1 MTTTV
6 RSKPGHTTQED
17 HEHAVAVR
25 RAAEASFIG
34 NFIEWFDYASYGY
47 LAAVIGNVFFPELT
61 PTARLLSSF
70 AVFATSFLL
79 RPVGA
84 VIWGILG
91 DKRGRRWALSWSIII
106 MSGATFLVGV
116 LPGYAQLGI
125 WAAVL
130 LVLLRMCQG
139 FSASGEY
146 AGAGTFLAEYAPPG
160 RRGVYVSLVPASTA
174 AGLLV
179 GSLFASGLYWLLDDQ
194 AMSAWGWRVPFLLAG
209 PLGLVGRYIRVH
221 LEDSPVYQA
230 LVAASASKAQAEGN
244 VPASQRGQHWAEPLR
259 ILLRDHRRAVVSC
272 FGVSCLNAVAFYMLL
287 SYMPTYVQ
295 HELGFS
301 ETRSTLAT
309 SVTLTVYVGA
319 IFFMGHVSDIFG
331 RKRVLTI
338 ACLAFIVLSVPL
350 FTLMNHSS
358 LLVIILC
365 EIAFAL
371 VLTAN
376 DGTLASFLAESFP
389 TEVRYSGFA
398 LSFNLANT
406 ILGGTCPFI
415 ATWLTAT
422 TGSRL
427 APAFYLTAV
436 AALAL
441 LTLLV
446 SHVDPHRDLEAHD

>member
-1 MTTTV
+1 MTDTT
-6 RSKPGHTTQED
+6 KPVHPPQTD

-47 LAAVIGNVFFPELT
+47 LAAVIGNVFFPEFS
-61 PTARLLSSF
+61 PTGRLLSSF
-70 AVFATSFLL
+70 AVFATSFVL

-84 VIWGILG
+84 IIWGILG
-91 DKRGRRWALSWSIII
+91 DKRGRRWALSWSILI
-106 MSGATFLVGV
+106 MSGATFLVGL
-116 LPGYAQLGI
+116 LPGYSALGI
-125 WAAVL
+125 WAPAL

-174 AGLLV
+174 GGLLV
-179 GSLFASGLYWLLDDQ
+179 GSLFASGLFWALDDA
-194 AMSAWGWRVPFLLAG
+194 AMTSWGWRLPFLLAG

-230 LVAASASKAQAEGN
+230 LVAESAAKAKAEGRL
-244 VPASQRGQHWAEPLR
+244 PDRKRRQHWDEPLR
-259 ILLRDHRRAVVSC
+259 ILLRDHRRAMLSC

-301 ETRSTLAT
+301 ETRATLAT
-309 SVTLTVYVGA
+309 SVTLTIYILS
-319 IFFMGHVSDIFG
+319 IFFMGHISDLIG
-331 RKRVLTI
+331 RRRVLTI
-338 ACLAFIVLSVPL
+338 ACVAFILLSVPL
-350 FTLMNHSS
+350 FQLMSHTS
-358 LLVIILC
+358 LVVVILC
-365 EIAFAL
+365 EVAFAII
-371 VLTAN
+371 LTAN

-406 ILGGTCPFI
+406 LLGGTCPFI
-415 ATWLTAT
+415 ATWLTASS
-422 TGSRL
+422 GSRL
-427 APAFYLTAV
+427 APAFYLTAIS
-436 AALAL
+436 ALAL

-446 SHVDPHRDLEAHD
+446 SHVAPRRDLEIQA

>member
-1 MTTTV
+1 MTATV
-6 RSKPGHTTQED
+6 RSRPGQTVQEAP
-17 HEHAVAVR
+17 EHDQAVR

-47 LAAVIGNVFFPELT
+47 LASVIGNVFFPELT

-70 AVFATSFLL
+70 AVFATSFVL

-91 DKRGRRWALSWSIII
+91 DRRGRRWALSWSILI

-116 LPGYAQLGI
+116 LPGYDQLGT

-179 GSLFASGLYWLLDDQ
+179 GSLFASGLYWFLDAQ
-194 AMSAWGWRVPFLLAG
+194 AMSSWGWRVPFLLAG
-209 PLGLVGRYIRVH
+209 PLGMVGRYIRVH
-221 LEDSPVYQA
+221 LEDSPVYQS
-230 LVAASASKAQAEGN
+230 LVAASARQAKGGDGVRARQHAQ
-244 VPASQRGQHWAEPLR
+244 SWAEPLR
-259 ILLRDHRRAVVSC
+259 VLLRSHRRAVLSC

-309 SVTLTVYVGA
+309 SVTLVVYVAA
-319 IFFMGHVSDIFG
+319 IFFMGHVSDRLG
-331 RKRVLTI
+331 RRRVLTI
-338 ACLAFIVLSVPL
+338 ACAAFIVLSVPL
-350 FTLMNHSS
+350 FMLMSHGS
-358 LLVIILC
+358 LLVVILC
-365 EIAFAL
+365 EIAFAV

-406 ILGGTCPFI
+406 VLGGTCPFI
-415 ATWLTAT
+415 ATWLTVT

-427 APAFYLTAV
+427 APAVYLTTV

-446 SHVDPHRDLEAHD
+446 SHVTPHRDLERPG